1 MRMTKTVSIISLF
14 LILLPL
20 VACTPTLGN
29 VGTPQFKG
37 DAVIYVVAP
46 RTGSQAYG
54 GDDVAG
60 GVKLA
65 AWEANNPGPGK
76 AAGAVG
82 YRVLVRE
89 ANDAADSDTASEVA
103 TQIAAAIK
111 GGDKVIGVVGN
122 YNSGQTKASLK
133 AFQDLGV
140 PVVMVTP
147 SSSNPQLKGDT
158 FFRVCATDAEQGP
171 ADARFLL
178 QEKGAK
184 AIVVLHTENDYATG
198 LRDEF
203 NRELNRLGAKPS
215 GVIQLKEGAPS
226 FAAKLLQAKALSP
239 DALFLAGDFP
249 DGETLLLDL
258 QAMNWRPGIVLLSD
272 ANFVFEVPDT
282 AGKAGEGVYVSAI
295 SPDPRAVTTQ
305 EWAASYRRVA
315 KHDPG
320 MDAVTG
326 YQAADVLIRGFV
338 KANGTFEAKSI
349 ANAIRGLDY
358 RSLVGRVKYDA
369 DGNLVEQR
377 VYIFQI
383 KNGDFVQV
391 WPAK

>member
-1 MRMTKTVSIISLF
+1 MRMTKTVAILALF
-14 LILLPL
+14 LALAALA
-20 VACTPTLGN
+20 ACNTGGTL
-29 VGTPQFKG
+29 QFKG
-37 DAVIYVVAP
+37 DAVIYIVAP
-46 RTGSQAYG
+46 RTGSQAFG

-76 AAGAVG
+76 EAGAAG
-82 YRVLVRE
+82 YRVVVRE
-89 ANDAADSDTASEVA
+89 ANDAADSDTATTVA
-103 TQIAAAIK
+103 TEIAAAIK
-111 GGDKVIGVVGN
+111 AGDKVIGIVGN

-133 AFQDLGV
+133 AFQDAGV
-140 PVVMVTP
+140 TVVMVTP

-184 AIVVLHTENDYATG
+184 SIVVLHTENDYATG

-203 NRELNRLGAKPS
+203 NRELTRLGAKPA
-215 GVIQLKEGAPS
+215 GVIQLKEGAPTFS
-226 FAAKLLQAKALSP
+226 DKLLQAKALNP

-258 QAMNWRPGIVLLSD
+258 QAMKWRPGIVLLSD

-295 SPDPRAVTTQ
+295 SPDPRAVTTA
-305 EWAASYRRVA
+305 EWAANYRRVA

-326 YQAADVLIRGFV
+326 YQAADVLIRGFQ

-358 RSLVGRVKYDA
+358 RSLVGRIKYDA
-369 DGNLVEQR
+369 NGNLVEQR

-383 KNGDFVQV
+383 KNGDFAQV